1 MTKGLEA
8 LSHAGHMTEDE
19 MGLHNEQQHN
29 DLALLQHQQAHAVDP
44 NAVSAE
50 WCEACGIE
58 IPEAR
63 RKAVP
68 GVQLCVHCQG
78 EIERQARMYG

>member
-1 MTKGLEA
+1 MTNGLEA
-8 LSHAGHMTEDE
+8 LSHAEDMTEDE
-19 MGLHNEQQHN
+19 MGLHNEQLHN
-29 DLALLQHQQAHAVDP
+29 DLALLQHQQAHAQDP
-44 NAVSAE
+44 KAISAE
-50 WCEACGIE
+50 WCEDCGAE

-68 GVQLCVHCQG
+68 GVQLCVDCQG

>member
-8 LSHAGHMTEDE
+8 LSHAEHMTDDE
-19 MGLHNEQQHN
+19 MGLHNAQLHN

-44 NAVSAE
+44 NAVSAD
-50 WCEACGIE
+50 WCEDCGIE

-68 GVQLCVHCQG
+68 GVTQCIDCAK
-78 EIERQARMYG
+78 EAERKERMHR